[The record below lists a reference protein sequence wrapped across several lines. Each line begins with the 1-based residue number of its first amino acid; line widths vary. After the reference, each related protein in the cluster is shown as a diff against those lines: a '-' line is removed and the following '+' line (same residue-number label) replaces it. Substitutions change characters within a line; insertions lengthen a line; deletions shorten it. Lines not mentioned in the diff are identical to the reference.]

1 MPIFNFL
8 GLFSTEI
15 SAWEQS
21 NLEYILKSCK
31 NPPFWLEV
39 PLERAGYNL
48 IGQFGLNDD
57 WMTPTPDF
65 AF

>member
-31 NPPFWLEV
+31 NPPFWLEG
-39 PLERAGYNL
+39 PLERAGYNR
-48 IGQFGLNDD
+48 IGQFWLNDD
-57 WMTPTPDF
+57 
-65 AF
+65 